1 MPTLT
6 VRIGERSHVLS
17 ASVVLPVEAG
27 ESLSVE
33 LAAGGHWFGHGFS
46 HVQPYPL
53 ETGRIA
59 NEHFAVNNIQ
69 CPAWMCSAGFVLL
82 ADTAEELT
90 VRINADGDVRL
101 TVACPG
107 AAWQLHVFTAP
118 TFPRA
123 HRSFLKFVGWPPPAP
138 AFAPGESFF
147 CTWTQFPRCLTQER
161 IISMARQIRA
171 HGYPCTTLI
180 VDDRWESCFGE
191 LEFGRDIPDPAALV
205 RELHGMG
212 FRVWLWVTPFVNR
225 EAATFADLAGR
236 RILVPRRDGDGAAL
250 LKWWGGTAGLVDL
263 TAPAGRTWYREQL
276 LRLKRAYGVDGFK
289 IDGGDAK
296 YHPPL
301 AEAAWHDYPGASGY
315 SDLLL
320 ALCEEVAPHACETRT
335 AWRSQSRRIVWREG
349 GKDSHWGLDNGLAA
363 LVTLGL
369 QSSLLGYDLL
379 MPDMVPGRVQT
390 MNVADPL
397 PTDELM
403 VRWTEASALFP
414 LLQFSYLPWNYA
426 APTAAAV
433 RGWASVH
440 RALGPYV
447 AELWTDRT
455 SPLLRPLW
463 YDDPGNAQLYTIA
476 DEFLLGGDVLAA
488 PVLAAGVTQR
498 DVVLPAGTWVDAWNA
513 TTHVAGR
520 LAGHAAPCPGMPLFV
535 RASRSDVL
543 AAIQP
548 VLARIA
554 RGTVPSG
561 ITTATYIAGL
571 NRDLNVTG

>member
-1 MPTLT
+1 MSNLT
-6 VRIGERSHVLS
+6 VRIGSRSHALS
-17 ASVVLPVEAG
+17 TSTVLPIEAG
-27 ESLSVE
+27 EPLSVE
-33 LAAGGHWFGHGFS
+33 LAAGGHWYGHGFN

-82 ADTAEELT
+82 ADTPAELA
-90 VRINADGDVRL
+90 VRLNAEGDGRL
-101 TVACPG
+101 TVVCPS
-107 AAWQLHVFTAP
+107 AAWHLRVFAAP
-118 TFPRA
+118 TLPEA
-123 HRSFLKFVGWPPPAP
+123 HQAFLDFVGWPPPAP
-138 AFAPGESFF
+138 SFALGASFF
-147 CTWTQFPRCLTQER
+147 CTWTQFPRCLTQDR
-161 IISMARQIRA
+161 ILGMARRIRA

-180 VDDRWESCFGE
+180 IDDRWESCFGE
-191 LEFGRDIPDPAALV
+191 LAFGRDIPDPAGLV
-205 RELHGMG
+205 RELQALG
-212 FRVWLWVTPFVNR
+212 FRVGLWVTPFVNR
-225 EAATFADLAGR
+225 EAATFADLAAR
-236 RILVPRRDGDGAAL
+236 RILVPRRDGQGAAL

-263 TAPAGRTWYREQL
+263 TAPAGRAWYREQL
-276 LRLKRAYGVDGFK
+276 LRLRYDYGVDGFK

-296 YHPPL
+296 YHPAF
-301 AEAAWHDYPGASGY
+301 AEAAWNDYPGASGY

-369 QSSLLGYDLL
+369 HSSLLGYDLL
-379 MPDMVPGRVQT
+379 MPDMVPGRVRT
-390 MNVADPL
+390 MNTADPL

-414 LLQFSYLPWNYA
+414 LLQFSYFPWNYA

-433 RGWASVH
+433 RGWAGVH
-440 RALGPYV
+440 HALGPYL
-447 AELWTDRT
+447 AAQLEARR

-463 YDDPGNAQLYTIA
+463 YDDPDNAGLFEVA
-476 DEFLLGGDVLAA
+476 DEFLLGPDVLAA

-498 DVVLPAGTWVDAWNA
+498 DVVLPAGIWVDAWGGSI
-513 TTHVAGR
+513 HEAGL
-520 LAGHAAPCPGMPLFV
+520 LAGHPAACPGMPLFV
-535 RASRSDVL
+535 RASRPDLL
-543 AAIQP
+543 ATLQP
-548 VLARIA
+548 ALAQIA
-554 RGTVPSG
+554 RGTVASG
-561 ITTATYIAGL
+561 VTTATYVAGL